1 LINTIIFD
9 LGGVLIDW
17 QPMNVYIK
25 AFNGDEEKAK
35 LFLENVCTMAWN
47 VEQDAGRP
55 ISEAVRIK
63 TAEFPQYEELVKKYY
78 DEWPDMLNG
87 VMEDTLAILEQ
98 LIKNEKYKVYALTN
112 WSAETFPIAKA
123 RYDFLNWFDGIVV
136 SGEVKMRKP
145 FPEIYH
151 HTLKTFNIKA
161 EQSIFID
168 DNLDNINTANEIGIT
183 AIHFKNAAQLN
194 KDLMNLKIE
203 I

>member
-1 LINTIIFD
+1 MINTIIFD

-161 EQSIFID
+161 EQTIFID